1 MSKEAQ
7 TNMQRVAGDLRAH
20 ERQVLP
26 IVAKGAMFVGT
37 EGQRLLDQ
45 VDLTIAGSG
54 ILIVMGPNGAG
65 KSLMLRVLTGLVPI
79 TDGDISWAG
88 QPKLGSAVRRIGFV
102 FQKPVMFR
110 RSVLENLAFVLRQ
123 TGLSKDD
130 ARQRAEQALTD
141 ADLIHLADAPARRL
155 SGGEQQRVAI
165 ARARAIDP
173 EILFLDEPTAHLDPA
188 STAIIENMILDAK
201 VRGTRIIHVTHDL
214 GQAKRL
220 ADDIVFL
227 HHGKL
232 VEHGNANAFFEGP
245 KSKAARAF
253 VAGDLVI

>member
-1 MSKEAQ
+1 
-7 TNMQRVAGDLRAH
+7 MQQLNRDLHTH

-26 IVAKGAMFVGT
+26 IVAEGATFMGT
-37 EGQRLLDQ
+37 EGQRLLDG

-65 KSLMLRVLTGLVPI
+65 KSLLLRVLTGLVPI
-79 TDGDISWAG
+79 TNGKISWAG
-88 QPKLGSAVRRIGFV
+88 QTNLEANVRRIGFV
-102 FQKPVMFR
+102 FQKPVLFR
-110 RSVLENLAFVLRQ
+110 RSVLENMIFVLSQ
-123 TGLSKDD
+123 SGLSKDD
-130 ARQRAEQALTD
+130 AHMHAQQALTD
-141 ADLIHLADAPARRL
+141 ADLMHLADAPARRL

-165 ARARAIDP
+165 ARARAINP

-188 STAIIENMILDAK
+188 STAIIEKMILDAK
-201 VRGTRIIHVTHDL
+201 ARSTRIIHVTHDL

-227 HHGKL
+227 HLGKL
-232 VEHGNANAFFEGP
+232 VERGSAKTFFAGP
-245 KSKAARAF
+245 KTKAAQAF

>member
-1 MSKEAQ
+1 
-7 TNMQRVAGDLRAH
+7 MQPLDGDRHAL

-26 IVAKGAMFVGT
+26 IVAEGTTFVGT

-45 VDLTIAGSG
+45 VDLTVAGSG
-54 ILIVMGPNGAG
+54 ILVVMGPNGAG
-65 KSLMLRVLTGLVPI
+65 KSLLLRILTGLVPI
-79 TDGDISWAG
+79 THGKISWAG
-88 QPKLGSAVRRIGFV
+88 QSSLAGNVRRIGFV

-110 RSVLENLAFVLRQ
+110 RTVMENMTFVLRQ
-123 TGLSKDD
+123 FGLSKDD
-130 ARQRAEQALTD
+130 AQHRAERALID
-141 ADLIHLADAPARRL
+141 ADLHHLSDAPARRL

-165 ARARAIDP
+165 ARARVINP

-188 STAIIENMILDAK
+188 STAIIEKMILDAK
-201 VRGTRIIHVTHDL
+201 ARGTRIIHVTHDL

-227 HHGKL
+227 HLGKL
-232 VEHGNANAFFEGP
+232 VEHGNAETFFAGP
-245 KSKAARAF
+245 KSKAAQAF

>member
-1 MSKEAQ
+1 MSEEAAPI
-7 TNMQRVAGDLRAH
+7 MSPVAESPKAQ

-26 IVAKGAMFVGT
+26 IVANGATFFGT
-37 EGQRLLDQ
+37 EGQQLLDH

-65 KSLMLRVLTGLVPI
+65 KSLLLRVLTGLVPI
-79 TDGDISWAG
+79 NDGSISWAG
-88 QPKLGSAVRRIGFV
+88 KPALGNAVRRIGFV

-110 RSVLENLAFVLRQ
+110 RSVLENVTFVLRQ
-123 TGLSKDD
+123 AGLSKDESGD
-130 ARQRAEQALTD
+130 RAADALTD
-141 ADLIHLADAPARRL
+141 ADLMHLADAPARRL

-188 STAIIENMILDAK
+188 STAIIEKMILDAK
-201 VRGTRIIHVTHDL
+201 SRGTHIVHVTHDL

-220 ADDIVFL
+220 ADDIIFL
-227 HHGKL
+227 HQGKL
-232 VEHGNANAFFEGP
+232 VEHGRAEAFFAGP
-245 KSKAARAF
+245 KSKAAQAF